1 MLKTFFRVLLVTC
14 LMTLTFM
21 FQSKYLGFLSINDR
35 VSIFYIPAA
44 VITISSLSLGYMAAP
59 GIFLGA
65 LIINFSLYPT
75 MDAYANILISCV
87 PALVSALTIAVMTIG
102 NTKIRDFLR
111 PGMGYT
117 QIDAIDILYFCI
129 LHSILNT
136 SIHQLLF
143 FFKAEYGVQFDMFS
157 LMSMM
162 LGDLSGSFLIF
173 ILLNIG
179 FTAIGRLIYSENT

>member
-1 MLKTFFRVLLVTC
+1 MLRTFFRVLLVTC

-75 MDAYANILISCV
+75 MDAYANILI
-87 PALVSALTIAVMTIG
+87 
-102 NTKIRDFLR
+102 
-111 PGMGYT
+111 
-117 QIDAIDILYFCI
+117 
-129 LHSILNT
+129 
-136 SIHQLLF
+136 
-143 FFKAEYGVQFDMFS
+143 
-157 LMSMM
+157 
-162 LGDLSGSFLIF
+162 
-173 ILLNIG
+173 
-179 FTAIGRLIYSENT
+179 

>member
-1 MLKTFFRVLLVTC
+1 MLRTFFRVLLVTC

-111 PGMGYT
+111 PGMAYT

-143 FFKAEYGVQFDMFS
+143 FVKTEYGVQFDMFS

-162 LGDLSGSFLIF
+162 LGDLSGSFLVF

-179 FTAIGRLIYSENT
+179 FTAIGRLIYSENG